1 MIKFNCQ
8 TKDTIKLCELSPFQ
22 GNLKHRTDEQ
32 IGLLLSSL
40 VEEGMMMPFAV
51 WQSKGK
57 NYILDGHG
65 RLQALIA
72 LAGEDVSI
80 FTDVKFPCIYIKAD
94 DEATARKS
102 LLQITS
108 SYGNVTKKGV
118 TEFCKDIPTYKAPA
132 LNVVMKA
139 PPLVQKQQKST
150 DAIIRIK
157 VPVDFVEQVRT
168 ILSDV
173 DYITVL

>member
-32 IGLLLSSL
+32 IGLLLTSL

-108 SYGNVTKKGV
+108 SYGNITKKGV
-118 TEFCKDIPTYKAPA
+118 TEFCKNIPAYKAPA
-132 LNVVMKA
+132 LDVVMKT
-139 PPLVQKQQKST
+139 PVVPKKERT

-173 DYITVL
+173 EYITVL